1 MRNGEAIPSKS
12 PIQSRENT
20 ERSDFAVVEFWCR
33 GWRPRQPV
41 RRVDRFWFIQIYQ
54 HFLKGAAMPD
64 IQKSMKLSLAFGL
77 SGAVILPVLYE
88 VYVNISAAAGLVLIA
103 VWAVCA
109 GAKFSAL
116 KFKEAFMGMVC
127 TLAYAGILGVICYIV
142 IHPKVSDMLNRRS
155 VYFQLSLKQQAYFV
169 LYAVLISLCMFLV
182 WGGIFGVKKAIER
195 FRLNREKTGEYIDK
209 AFDDDED
216 ML

>member
-1 MRNGEAIPSKS
+1 
-12 PIQSRENT
+12 
-20 ERSDFAVVEFWCR
+20 
-33 GWRPRQPV
+33 
-41 RRVDRFWFIQIYQ
+41 
-54 HFLKGAAMPD
+54 MPD

-88 VYVNISAAAGLVLIA
+88 VYANISAAAGLVLIA
-103 VWAVCA
+103 VWA
-109 GAKFSAL
+109 
-116 KFKEAFMGMVC
+116 VC

>member
-1 MRNGEAIPSKS
+1 MPSKS

-20 ERSDFAVVEFWCR
+20 ERSNFGVGAGALDSPFGEWIGF
-33 GWRPRQPV
+33 GLYKY
-41 RRVDRFWFIQIYQ
+41 INI
-54 HFLKGAAMPD
+54 FLKGAAMPD

-77 SGAVILPVLYE
+77 SGAVVLPVLYE
-88 VYVNISAAAGLVLIA
+88 VYANISAAAGLVLIA

-209 AFDDDED
+209 AFEDDED

>member
-1 MRNGEAIPSKS
+1 MPSKS

-20 ERSDFAVVEFWCR
+20 ERSNFGVGAGALDSPFGEWIGF
-33 GWRPRQPV
+33 GLYKY
-41 RRVDRFWFIQIYQ
+41 INI
-54 HFLKGAAMPD
+54 FLKGAAMPD

-88 VYVNISAAAGLVLIA
+88 VYANISAAAGLVLIA

-109 GAKFSAL
+109 GTKFSAL

>member
-1 MRNGEAIPSKS
+1 
-12 PIQSRENT
+12 
-20 ERSDFAVVEFWCR
+20 
-33 GWRPRQPV
+33 
-41 RRVDRFWFIQIYQ
+41 
-54 HFLKGAAMPD
+54 MPD

-88 VYVNISAAAGLVLIA
+88 VYANISAAAGLVLIA

-142 IHPKVSDMLNRRS
+142 IHPKVSDML
-155 VYFQLSLKQQAYFV
+155 QAVGVFSAQFETAGLFRALCGAYKP
-169 LYAVLISLCMFLV
+169 LYVPCVGRYIWCEKGDREIS
-182 WGGIFGVKKAIER
+182 AQP
-195 FRLNREKTGEYIDK
+195 
-209 AFDDDED
+209 
-216 ML
+216 

>member
-1 MRNGEAIPSKS
+1 MRSGGAIPSKS

-20 ERSDFAVVEFWCR
+20 KRSNFGVGAGALDSPFGEWIGF
-33 GWRPRQPV
+33 GLYKY
-41 RRVDRFWFIQIYQ
+41 INI
-54 HFLKGAAMPD
+54 FLKGAAMPD

-88 VYVNISAAAGLVLIA
+88 VYANISAAAGLVLIA

-209 AFDDDED
+209 AFEDDED

>member
-1 MRNGEAIPSKS
+1 
-12 PIQSRENT
+12 
-20 ERSDFAVVEFWCR
+20 
-33 GWRPRQPV
+33 
-41 RRVDRFWFIQIYQ
+41 
-54 HFLKGAAMPD
+54 MPD

-88 VYVNISAAAGLVLIA
+88 VYANISAAAGLVLIA
-103 VWAVCA
+103 VWAV
-109 GAKFSAL
+109 
-116 KFKEAFMGMVC
+116 
-127 TLAYAGILGVICYIV
+127 YAGILGVICYIV

>member
-1 MRNGEAIPSKS
+1 MRNGGAIPNKS

-20 ERSDFAVVEFWCR
+20 ERSNFGVGAGALDSPFGEWIGF
-33 GWRPRQPV
+33 GLYKY
-41 RRVDRFWFIQIYQ
+41 INI
-54 HFLKGAAMPD
+54 FLKGAAMPD

-88 VYVNISAAAGLVLIA
+88 VYANISAAAGLVLIA

>member
-1 MRNGEAIPSKS
+1 MRSGGAIPSKS

-20 ERSDFAVVEFWCR
+20 ERSNFGVGAGALDSPFGEWIGF
-33 GWRPRQPV
+33 GLYKY
-41 RRVDRFWFIQIYQ
+41 INI
-54 HFLKGAAMPD
+54 FLKGAAMPD

-88 VYVNISAAAGLVLIA
+88 VYANISAAAGLVLIA

>member
-1 MRNGEAIPSKS
+1 MANLPEEAVGAGALDSPFGEWIGFGLYKY
-12 PIQSRENT
+12 IN
-20 ERSDFAVVEFWCR
+20 
-33 GWRPRQPV
+33 
-41 RRVDRFWFIQIYQ
+41 I
-54 HFLKGAAMPD
+54 FLKGAAMPD

-88 VYVNISAAAGLVLIA
+88 VYANISAAAGLVLIA

>member
-1 MRNGEAIPSKS
+1 MRIGEAIPSKS

-20 ERSDFAVVEFWCR
+20 ERSNFGVGAGALDSPFGEWIGF
-33 GWRPRQPV
+33 GLYKY
-41 RRVDRFWFIQIYQ
+41 INI
-54 HFLKGAAMPD
+54 FLKGAAMPD

-88 VYVNISAAAGLVLIA
+88 VYANISAAAGLVLIA

>member
-20 ERSDFAVVEFWCR
+20 ERSNFGVGAGALDSPFGEWIGF
-33 GWRPRQPV
+33 GLYKH
-41 RRVDRFWFIQIYQ
+41 INI
-54 HFLKGAAMPD
+54 FLKGAAMPD

-88 VYVNISAAAGLVLIA
+88 VYANISAAAGLVLIA

-109 GAKFSAL
+109 GTKFSAL

>member
-1 MRNGEAIPSKS
+1 MPSKS

-20 ERSDFAVVEFWCR
+20 ERSNFGVGAGDLDSPFGEWIGF
-33 GWRPRQPV
+33 GLYKY
-41 RRVDRFWFIQIYQ
+41 INM
-54 HFLKGAAMPD
+54 FLKGAAMPD

-88 VYVNISAAAGLVLIA
+88 VYANISAAAGLVLIA

>member
-1 MRNGEAIPSKS
+1 MPSKS

-20 ERSDFAVVEFWCR
+20 ERSNFGVGAGALDSPFGEWIGFGLYKYINIFW
-33 GWRPRQPV
+33 
-41 RRVDRFWFIQIYQ
+41 
-54 HFLKGAAMPD
+54 KGAAMPD

-88 VYVNISAAAGLVLIA
+88 VYANISAAAGLVLIA

>member
-1 MRNGEAIPSKS
+1 MRNGGAMPSKS

-20 ERSDFAVVEFWCR
+20 ERSNFGVGAGALDSPFGEWIGF
-33 GWRPRQPV
+33 GLYKY
-41 RRVDRFWFIQIYQ
+41 INI
-54 HFLKGAAMPD
+54 FLKGAAMPD

-88 VYVNISAAAGLVLIA
+88 VYANISAAAGLVLIA

>member
-1 MRNGEAIPSKS
+1 
-12 PIQSRENT
+12 
-20 ERSDFAVVEFWCR
+20 
-33 GWRPRQPV
+33 
-41 RRVDRFWFIQIYQ
+41 
-54 HFLKGAAMPD
+54 MPD

-88 VYVNISAAAGLVLIA
+88 VYANIA

-155 VYFQLSLKQQAYFV
+155 VYFQLSLNQQAYFV

>member
-1 MRNGEAIPSKS
+1 MRSGGAIPSKS

-20 ERSDFAVVEFWCR
+20 ERSNFGVGAGTLDSPFGEWIGF
-33 GWRPRQPV
+33 GLYKY
-41 RRVDRFWFIQIYQ
+41 INI
-54 HFLKGAAMPD
+54 FLKGAAMPD

-88 VYVNISAAAGLVLIA
+88 VYANISAAAGLVLIA

>member
-1 MRNGEAIPSKS
+1 MPSKS

-20 ERSDFAVVEFWCR
+20 ERSNFGVGAGALDSPFGEWIGF
-33 GWRPRQPV
+33 GLYKY
-41 RRVDRFWFIQIYQ
+41 INI
-54 HFLKGAAMPD
+54 FLKGAAMPD

-88 VYVNISAAAGLVLIA
+88 VYANISAAAGLVLIA

>member
-1 MRNGEAIPSKS
+1 MPNVGHQISAKQKLRRSPAWFVKMRRDVQIALGLS
-12 PIQSRENT
+12 
-20 ERSDFAVVEFWCR
+20 
-33 GWRPRQPV
+33 
-41 RRVDRFWFIQIYQ
+41 VDKNISTF
-54 HFLKGAAMPD
+54 FLKGAAMPD

-88 VYVNISAAAGLVLIA
+88 VYANISAAVGLVLIA
-103 VWAVCA
+103 VWAACA

>member
-20 ERSDFAVVEFWCR
+20 ERSNFGVGAGALDSPFGEWIGF
-33 GWRPRQPV
+33 GLYKH
-41 RRVDRFWFIQIYQ
+41 INI
-54 HFLKGAAMPD
+54 FLKGAAMPD

-88 VYVNISAAAGLVLIA
+88 VYANISAAAGLVLIA

>member
-1 MRNGEAIPSKS
+1 MRSGGAIPSKS

-20 ERSDFAVVEFWCR
+20 ERSNFGVGAGALDSPFGEWIGF
-33 GWRPRQPV
+33 GLYKY
-41 RRVDRFWFIQIYQ
+41 INI
-54 HFLKGAAMPD
+54 FLKGAAMPD

-88 VYVNISAAAGLVLIA
+88 VYANISAAAGLVLIA

-216 ML
+216 IL

>member
-1 MRNGEAIPSKS
+1 
-12 PIQSRENT
+12 
-20 ERSDFAVVEFWCR
+20 
-33 GWRPRQPV
+33 
-41 RRVDRFWFIQIYQ
+41 
-54 HFLKGAAMPD
+54 MPD

-88 VYVNISAAAGLVLIA
+88 VYANISAAAGLVLIA
-103 VWAVCA
+103 VWAVCT

>member
-1 MRNGEAIPSKS
+1 VRSGGAIPSKS

-20 ERSDFAVVEFWCR
+20 ERSNFGVGAGALDSPFGEWIGF
-33 GWRPRQPV
+33 GLYKY
-41 RRVDRFWFIQIYQ
+41 INI
-54 HFLKGAAMPD
+54 FLKGAAMPD

-88 VYVNISAAAGLVLIA
+88 VYANISAAAGLVLIA

>member
-20 ERSDFAVVEFWCR
+20 ERSNFGVGAGALDSPFGEWIGF
-33 GWRPRQPV
+33 GLYKH
-41 RRVDRFWFIQIYQ
+41 INI
-54 HFLKGAAMPD
+54 FLKGAAMPD

-88 VYVNISAAAGLVLIA
+88 VYANISAAPGLVLIA

-109 GAKFSAL
+109 GTKFSAL

>member
-1 MRNGEAIPSKS
+1 MPSKS

-20 ERSDFAVVEFWCR
+20 ERSNFGVGAGALDSPFGEWIGF
-33 GWRPRQPV
+33 GLYKY
-41 RRVDRFWFIQIYQ
+41 INI
-54 HFLKGAAMPD
+54 FLKGAAMPD

-88 VYVNISAAAGLVLIA
+88 VYANISAAAGLVLIA

-209 AFDDDED
+209 AFEDDED

>member
-1 MRNGEAIPSKS
+1 MRNGGAMPSKS

-20 ERSDFAVVEFWCR
+20 ERSNFGVGAGALDSPFGEWIGF
-33 GWRPRQPV
+33 GLYKY
-41 RRVDRFWFIQIYQ
+41 INI
-54 HFLKGAAMPD
+54 FLKGAAMPD

-88 VYVNISAAAGLVLIA
+88 VYANISAAAGLVLIA
-103 VWAVCA
+103 VWAVCT

>member
-1 MRNGEAIPSKS
+1 MRNGGAMPSKS

-20 ERSDFAVVEFWCR
+20 ERSNFGVGAGALDSPFGEWIGF
-33 GWRPRQPV
+33 GLYKY
-41 RRVDRFWFIQIYQ
+41 INI
-54 HFLKGAAMPD
+54 FLKGAAMPD

-88 VYVNISAAAGLVLIA
+88 VYANISAAAGLVLIA

-209 AFDDDED
+209 AFEDDED

>member
-1 MRNGEAIPSKS
+1 
-12 PIQSRENT
+12 
-20 ERSDFAVVEFWCR
+20 
-33 GWRPRQPV
+33 
-41 RRVDRFWFIQIYQ
+41 
-54 HFLKGAAMPD
+54 MPD

-88 VYVNISAAAGLVLIA
+88 VYANI
-103 VWAVCA
+103 
-109 GAKFSAL
+109 SAL

>member
-1 MRNGEAIPSKS
+1 
-12 PIQSRENT
+12 
-20 ERSDFAVVEFWCR
+20 
-33 GWRPRQPV
+33 
-41 RRVDRFWFIQIYQ
+41 
-54 HFLKGAAMPD
+54 MPD

-88 VYVNISAAAGLVLIA
+88 VYANISAAAGLVLIA

-142 IHPKVSDMLNRRS
+142 IHPKVSDMLNKRS

>member
-1 MRNGEAIPSKS
+1 MPSKS

-20 ERSDFAVVEFWCR
+20 ERSNFGIGAGALDSPFGEWIGF
-33 GWRPRQPV
+33 GLYKY
-41 RRVDRFWFIQIYQ
+41 INI
-54 HFLKGAAMPD
+54 FLKGAAMPD

-88 VYVNISAAAGLVLIA
+88 VYANISAAAGLVLIA

>member
-1 MRNGEAIPSKS
+1 MPSKS

-20 ERSDFAVVEFWCR
+20 ERSNFGVGAGALDSPFGEWIGF
-33 GWRPRQPV
+33 GLYKH
-41 RRVDRFWFIQIYQ
+41 INI
-54 HFLKGAAMPD
+54 FLKGAAMPD

-88 VYVNISAAAGLVLIA
+88 VYANISAAAGLVLIA

-109 GAKFSAL
+109 GTKFSAL

>member
-1 MRNGEAIPSKS
+1 
-12 PIQSRENT
+12 
-20 ERSDFAVVEFWCR
+20 
-33 GWRPRQPV
+33 
-41 RRVDRFWFIQIYQ
+41 
-54 HFLKGAAMPD
+54 MPD

-88 VYVNISAAAGLVLIA
+88 VYANISAAAGLVLIA

-109 GAKFSAL
+109 GTKFSAL

-155 VYFQLSLKQQAYFV
+155 VYFQLCLKQQAYFV